1 MSNHIDYQINKELG
15 ECYLFMGEYEK
26 AGDYY
31 KKAAEC
37 SSDQPDPYL
46 GLAAIAL
53 AAGSMEEALALYLKA
68 NKVARGDKPLTGMG
82 LIKMEL
88 GRHEE
93 AFDHLVEAIAI
104 NPGNIMAV
112 NALVQLA
119 YFLGRIEEIV
129 PHLEAAL
136 TVEDNESVRY
146 ALAGCLV
153 SLGKNEEAKKQLEQ
167 LLGKN
172 PNHGEAQQLYA
183 QVAA

>member
-37 SSDQPDPYL
+37 SANEADPYL
-46 GLAAIAL
+46 GLAAISL
-53 AAGSMEEALALYLKA
+53 AAGSMEEALVLYNKA
-68 NKVARGDKPLTGMG
+68 NSVCRGDKPLTGMG
-82 LIKMEL
+82 LIEMEL
-88 GRHEE
+88 GRHAD
-93 AFDHLVEAIAI
+93 AFDHLAEAIAL

-119 YFLGRIEEIV
+119 YFLGRLEGIL
-129 PHLEAAL
+129 PHLEAA
-136 TVEDNESVRY
+136 VAAEDNEAIRY
-146 ALAGCLV
+146 TLAGCLA
-153 SLGKNEEAKKQLEQ
+153 SLGKNADARAHLEQ

-172 PNHGEAQQLYA
+172 PEHGEAQLLYA